1 MRFSIENQDKIN
13 KFVTIFKNAKMI
25 CKEVNISVKP
35 TGLYVQGMDS
45 AHVAIFELYLM
56 SGWFT
61 SFECKTDVVMGVY
74 CEVIGNILNCLADG
88 QILKWSYMHD
98 SSEELLIY
106 FENCGMDKM
115 FEVKLMD
122 IDEEQLAIPDMEYD
136 VDLKLNSIG
145 FEKIMN
151 QLNMF
156 GETLEIECGKDDTI
170 YMRTDGDA
178 GKMQVRMKED
188 DIIEYAYDDEVELTI
203 RFSLKYLAMFSKFSK
218 LNSACSLHMSRNQP
232 IKMMY
237 ALDSWMEDDEE
248 NDNKTLNYFRFYLA
262 PEMDENDDNSDSD

>member
-1 MRFSIENQDKIN
+1 MRFSIENQDKLN

-25 CKEVNISVKP
+25 CKEVNISVK
-35 TGLYVQGMDS
+35 TGGLYVQGMDS

-56 SGWFT
+56 SEWFT
-61 SFECKTDVVMGVY
+61 SYECSVDVVMGVH

-88 QILKWSYMHD
+88 QIMKWSYMHD
-98 SSEELLIY
+98 SSEKLLIY

-122 IDEEQLAIPDMEYD
+122 IDEEQLGIPDMEYE
-136 VDLKLNSIG
+136 VDIKLNSIG

-156 GETLEIECGKDDTI
+156 GEALEIECGKDENV

-178 GKMQVRMKED
+178 GKMQVIMKEG
-188 DIIEYAYDDEVELTI
+188 DIIEYAYDDEMKLTI
-203 RFSLKYLAMFSKFSK
+203 SFSLKYLAMFSKFSK
-218 LNSACSLHMSRNQP
+218 LNSICSLHMSRDQP
-232 IKMMY
+232 LKMMY
-237 ALDSWMEDDEE
+237 GLDSWMEEGEE
-248 NDNKTLNYFRFYLA
+248 SDNETLNYFRFYLA
-262 PEMDENDDNSDSD
+262 PKMNENDDSDSD